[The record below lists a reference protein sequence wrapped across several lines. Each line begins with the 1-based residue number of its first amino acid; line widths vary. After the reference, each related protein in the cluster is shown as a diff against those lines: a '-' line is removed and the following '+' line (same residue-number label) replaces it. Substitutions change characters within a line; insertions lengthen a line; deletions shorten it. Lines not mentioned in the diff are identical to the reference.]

1 MSSRQTGD
9 RKLPFRIYLEHSPAR
24 NLASLRQHRKRM
36 SRAAPLAWP
45 SLEIVRRAC
54 DEFVELRRE
63 RGKGGEIKVIAA
75 CATIG
80 RYSVLVLIHC
90 RAGGGQKK
98 CTIEAARRR
107 SMEFRKSQHLIQLAR
122 RFKQPIVVCVVDP
135 PVSGKASTA
144 RWYEPFEV
152 PKHLLSQW
160 TLDVP
165 VVLLVL
171 ASKVSCGIF
180 GVWLPDKSVA
190 LAHTK
195 FLVEPGKQSRH
206 RSCEVEA
213 KQLVHSGILDGTIA
227 ASPHS
232 TAPQMKLMQHRLRNA
247 LIQLLDEV
255 AECSPQELMARR
267 QNKLE
272 RVEAMAANLSDN

>member
-1 MSSRQTGD
+1 MGN
-9 RKLPFRIYLEHSPAR
+9 RKLPFRMYLGHSPAR
-24 NLASLRQHRKRM
+24 DLASLGQHRKRT

-45 SLEIVRRAC
+45 SLQIVREVC
-54 DEFVELRRE
+54 DEFVELRRD
-63 RGKGGEIKVIAA
+63 RGRDGEIRVVTA

-80 RYSVLVLIHC
+80 RYSVLALIHC
-90 RAGGGQKK
+90 RAGGHQKK

-107 SMEFRKSQHLIQLAR
+107 SMEFRKSQHLIRLAQ

-135 PVSGKASTA
+135 PVSSKAATA

-152 PKHLLSQW
+152 SKHLLSQW

-195 FLVEPGKQSRH
+195 FLMEPGKQSRH
-206 RSCEVEA
+206 RCCEVEA
-213 KQLVHSGILDGTIA
+213 KQLVHS
-227 ASPHS
+227 
-232 TAPQMKLMQHRLRNA
+232 
-247 LIQLLDEV
+247 
-255 AECSPQELMARR
+255 
-267 QNKLE
+267 
-272 RVEAMAANLSDN
+272 